1 MHPILMMSVES
12 NFRFELLLWSGA
24 LMPRTVVC
32 ELNDF
37 IRESADIDLEIRILR
52 INMTF
57 CDFC

>member
-1 MHPILMMSVES
+1 
-12 NFRFELLLWSGA
+12 
-24 LMPRTVVC
+24 MPRTVVC

-37 IRESADIDLEIRILR
+37 IRESANIDLEIRILR